1 LNRISGWNRSKDS
14 FAGSPF
20 VEDSPLLPHRRILQM
35 KIPFLHAIKERVLVL
50 DGAMGTMLQERGLR
64 AGQSPEE
71 LNLTLPDV
79 VAEVHRA
86 YRDSGAEIIVTNTF
100 GGNREKLSHY
110 GLEGKL
116 REINRAGVALA
127 REAAGDTAYVA
138 ASIGPTGRFVEPVG
152 EISFD
157 RMAAIFRE
165 QAAALIEAGAD
176 LITLETFLDIK
187 EIRAAV
193 IAIRE
198 ISSSIPV
205 IAMLTFDDNGRSVL
219 GTPPEAAAITLDA
232 AGADI
237 IGSNC
242 GLGVDGIYEILRSMR
257 RVTSLPLI
265 SQANA
270 GLPILKEGKTVF
282 PGTPQ
287 EMVAF
292 HDRLLELGVRIIGGC
307 CGTTPDHIRA
317 IRDALDGKNHPVS
330 PSSAE
335 QGTTYLS
342 SRSGFTAIGE
352 DHPAAV
358 IGERINPTG
367 KKGFAAEL
375 REGKVSYIRR
385 EAMDQ
390 AAAGATLLDINVGTP
405 GIDEPSVMEQ
415 AVFCVTGAVTL
426 PLVLDSSNPE
436 ALERGLKA
444 VDGKALVNSV
454 SGEEKSI
461 SRVLPLVKKYGAAVI
476 GLTLDEK
483 GIPAT
488 AEDRVAIAA
497 RILDAAQRVGITKEN
512 VFIDCLALTVSA
524 EQKQASE
531 TLKAIRTVK
540 ARLGVRTV
548 LGVSN
553 ISFGLPCRPLISST
567 FLAMAL
573 EAGLDAAIINP
584 KERAMMDSLRS
595 AMVLLQKDPR
605 ATAYIEAYRNKPTGE
620 GETELSSST
629 VLDIRGLL
637 RRAVIDGDREN
648 IIPLVEQSFREG
660 LSPLQISNEGLL
672 LGLEEVGRRFEK
684 NLFFLPQVMLSAET
698 MQVAFSRLKE
708 EMRQDSLV
716 SKGKILMATV
726 EGDIHDIGK
735 NIVCTLLE
743 NHGFEV
749 IDLGKNVP
757 ADRILVEARERKVDA
772 VGLSALMTTTMAEME
787 IVIRMLRQEGIK
799 TFTMVGGAVVTQEYA
814 DEIGADLYA
823 RDAMEAIS
831 KIKKLLAKTAL

>member
-1 LNRISGWNRSKDS
+1 
-14 FAGSPF
+14 
-20 VEDSPLLPHRRILQM
+20 M
-35 KIPFLHAIKERVLVL
+35 KLPFLDAVRERVLVL
-50 DGAMGTMLQERGLR
+50 DGAMGTMLQERGLK

-71 LNLTLPDV
+71 LNLALPDV
-79 VAEVHRA
+79 VAGVHQA
-86 YRDSGAEIIVTNTF
+86 YLASGAEIIVTNTF

-110 GLEGKL
+110 GLEGRL
-116 REINRAGVALA
+116 REINQAGVTLA
-127 REAAGDTAYVA
+127 RNAAGKDAYVA

-152 EISFD
+152 DLSFD
-157 RMAAIFRE
+157 RMAAIFRQ
-165 QAAALIEAGAD
+165 QAETLIEAGAD

-187 EIRAAV
+187 EIRAAL

-198 ISSSIPV
+198 ISPTIPI

-219 GTPPEAAAITLDA
+219 GTPPEAAAITLEA
-232 AGADI
+232 AGANI

-242 GLGVDGIYEILRSMR
+242 GLGIDGIYEILCSMR

-270 GLPILKEGKTVF
+270 GLPILKEGKTFF
-282 PGTPQ
+282 PGTPR

-292 HDRLLELGVRIIGGC
+292 HDRLLDLGVRVIGGC
-307 CGTTPDHIRA
+307 CGTTPEHIRA
-317 IRDALDGKNHPVS
+317 MRDALNGKNRPFS
-330 PSSAE
+330 KSTEE
-335 QGTTYLS
+335 QDTTYLS
-342 SRSGFTAIGE
+342 SRSGFIAIG
-352 DHPAAV
+352 DGYPAAI

-385 EAMDQ
+385 EAMEQ
-390 AAAGATLLDINVGTP
+390 SAAGATLLDVNVGTP
-405 GIDEPSVMEQ
+405 GIDEPAVMEQ

-426 PLVLDSSNPE
+426 PLVLDSSNPD

-454 SGEEKSI
+454 SGEEKSLN
-461 SRVLPLVKKYGAAVI
+461 RVLPLVKKYGAAVI

-488 AEDRVAIAA
+488 AEERVAIAA
-497 RILDAAQRVGITKEN
+497 KILDAALKIGIPKAN
-512 VFIDCLALTVSA
+512 IFIDCLALTVSA

-540 ARLGVRTV
+540 ARLGVKTA

-584 KERAMMDSLRS
+584 KERAMMDSWRS

-605 ATAYIEAYRNKPTGE
+605 ASAYIEAYRDKPTE
-620 GETELSSST
+620 GAHTEQPSRT
-629 VLDIRGLL
+629 QLDIRGLL
-637 RRAVIDGDREN
+637 THAVIDGDREN
-648 IIPLVEQSFREG
+648 IISLVEQAFHEG
-660 LSPLQISNEGLL
+660 LTPLQISNEGLL
-672 LGLEEVGRRFEK
+672 PGLEEVGRRFGK
-684 NLFFLPQVMLSAET
+684 NQLFLPQVMLSAET
-698 MQVAFSRLKE
+698 MQAAFARLKE
-708 EMRQDSLV
+708 EMRQDSIA
-716 SKGKILMATV
+716 SNGKILMATV

-757 ADRILVEARERKVDA
+757 AERILAEARERRVDA

-787 IVIRMLRQEGIK
+787 NVIRKLREEGIK

-823 RDAMEAIS
+823 RDAMEAVS
-831 KIKKLLAKTAL
+831 KIKKLLGKTA